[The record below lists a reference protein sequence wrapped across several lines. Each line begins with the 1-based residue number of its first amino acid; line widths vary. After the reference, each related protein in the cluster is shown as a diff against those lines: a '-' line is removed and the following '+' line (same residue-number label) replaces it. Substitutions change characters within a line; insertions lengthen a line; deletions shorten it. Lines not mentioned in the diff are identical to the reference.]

1 MSDIYD
7 ETLDMEQLRN
17 ENEKLKAQLKYLN
30 EENTIIS
37 SMNDMKKR
45 YDELM
50 QNTVSIDQFNYTTEQ
65 LEEHS
70 KIIKSISMIND
81 VNFENLDNLTDNLKR
96 YINDRIS
103 KESREPT
110 FQENR
115 IQKRLD
121 DLLNRLLLIT
131 EIVNKIDEH
140 ECDCHH

>member
-1 MSDIYD
+1 MGKVKQ
-7 ETLDMEQLRN
+7 ET
-17 ENEKLKAQLKYLN
+17 
-30 EENTIIS
+30 
-37 SMNDMKKR
+37 
-45 YDELM
+45 
-50 QNTVSIDQFNYTTEQ
+50 VHQFNYTTEQ